1 MSANRQQ
8 YAGFYQTNDEM
19 KQVTKALVWSLIRI
33 GLCVGVGKEDECNWP
48 RQTFNPPCSF
58 AAAAAGQR
66 AEEEGSTKR
75 GHPLRK
81 ATGKGMSSLMTELK
95 RNS

>member
-8 YAGFYQTNDEM
+8 YAAFYQTNNEM
-19 KQVTKALVWSLIRI
+19 KQVTKTQVWSLIRI
-33 GLCVGVGKEDECNWP
+33 DLCGGVERRMRVNWP
-48 RQTFNPPCSF
+48 RQVSTPCSV

-75 GHPLRK
+75 RHPLRK
-81 ATGKGMSSLMTELK
+81 ATGKG
-95 RNS
+95 